1 VARLEG
7 TKSSASQRSRGLATQ
22 AYDPPIKYA
31 AICFSGTGFVSRDH
45 PQADRAAEIARIVIQ
60 VLKGDVR
67 LRVTALAGKLGIEGR
82 A

>member
-1 VARLEG
+1 MC
-7 TKSSASQRSRGLATQ
+7 S
-22 AYDPPIKYA
+22 
-31 AICFSGTGFVSRDH
+31 SGTGFVSRDH
-45 PQADRAAEIARIVIQ
+45 PQADHAAEIARIVIQ

>member
-1 VARLEG
+1 M
-7 TKSSASQRSRGLATQ
+7 
-22 AYDPPIKYA
+22 
-31 AICFSGTGFVSRDH
+31 CFSGTGFVSRDH